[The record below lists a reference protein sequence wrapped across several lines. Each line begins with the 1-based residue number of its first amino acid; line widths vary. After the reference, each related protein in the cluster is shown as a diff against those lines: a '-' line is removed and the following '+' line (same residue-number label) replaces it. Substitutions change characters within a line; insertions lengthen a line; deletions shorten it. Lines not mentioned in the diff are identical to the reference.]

1 MLPDAGANIIIT
13 HGHDADHQLLF
24 TLKVGRQPAEIDQLA
39 RLFAGQ
45 HLRFHRQMT
54 CEDLIDPP
62 LQLGGLGILQRTGEM
77 IIAFGLVR
85 IQMRTERT
93 PAPEHAHHRLVQH
106 MLRRMH
112 KRIVFL
118 AHRNSFSSKVLET
131 VPPYPIPPPETIR
144 TRTRPPSLEIP
155 QCSPYAG
162 TPNIRMI
169 MQKKDLFPEDGI
181 PACELREPERP
192 IDAPYA
198 VDIPAVPTA
207 LGALDAASRAEF
219 WAALALSHTDGL
231 GARSRK
237 RLLDA
242 FGSAFE
248 AVRRVG
254 DWREAGLRE
263 DLIREFR
270 SEKWRE
276 PARKEWDATR
286 KLAGTVLLWTD
297 ARYPALLRELP
308 DAPIRLY
315 CQGDMSLLGNPCVSI
330 VGTRTCSREGI
341 RAAQA
346 VASGLAASGVT
357 VVSGLAVGID
367 KQAHLAALDLP
378 GGTIAVLGAGPDV
391 CYPKENDEL
400 RQSIIQ
406 RGLLVSEYAP
416 GTLPDPRHFPIRNRI
431 ISGLSLGVVV
441 VEAALRSGSLI
452 TARLALEQNRTVYAV
467 PGGIGSKYA
476 EGCQKLIRDGA
487 QPIFSF
493 SDILSDL
500 SAQLKTRLPQ
510 PDPAPR
516 PYSVADPLDFPL
528 PAPAAPPPLRQPDR
542 STLEGRI
549 LTLLAQTPRAIDDVC
564 QALGCD
570 PGEAGSTLIILEV
583 RGLIRQRPD
592 LRYALT

>member
-1 MLPDAGANIIIT
+1 
-13 HGHDADHQLLF
+13 
-24 TLKVGRQPAEIDQLA
+24 
-39 RLFAGQ
+39 
-45 HLRFHRQMT
+45 
-54 CEDLIDPP
+54 
-62 LQLGGLGILQRTGEM
+62 
-77 IIAFGLVR
+77 
-85 IQMRTERT
+85 MRKT
-93 PAPEHAHHRLVQH
+93 
-106 MLRRMH
+106 
-112 KRIVFL
+112 
-118 AHRNSFSSKVLET
+118 
-131 VPPYPIPPPETIR
+131 
-144 TRTRPPSLEIP
+144 
-155 QCSPYAG
+155 
-162 TPNIRMI
+162 
-169 MQKKDLFPEDGI
+169 DLFPENDSPG
-181 PACELREPERP
+181 CELREPERP

-248 AVRRVG
+248 AVRRAN

-263 DLIREFR
+263 DPIREFR

-286 KLAGTVLLWTD
+286 KLTGTVLLWTD
-297 ARYPALLRELP
+297 SRYPALLKELP

-341 RAAQA
+341 RE
-346 VASGLAASGVT
+346 
-357 VVSGLAVGID
+357 
-367 KQAHLAALDLP
+367 AHLAALDLP
-378 GGTIAVLGAGPDV
+378 GGTIAVLGAGSDV
-391 CYPKENDEL
+391 CYPKENDGL
-400 RQSIIQ
+400 RRSIIQ
-406 RGLLVSEYAP
+406 RGLLISEYAP

-452 TARLALEQNRTVYAV
+452 TARLALEQNRAVYAV

-500 SAQLKTRLPQ
+500 SAQLKTLLPQ
-510 PDPAPR
+510 PDSAPR
-516 PYSVADPLDFPL
+516 PYSLDVPQEPFQS
-528 PAPAAPPPLRQPDR
+528 APAAPPPLRQPDR

-549 LTLLAQTPRAIDDVC
+549 LTLLAQSPRAIDDVC
-564 QALGCD
+564 QSLGCD

>member
-1 MLPDAGANIIIT
+1 
-13 HGHDADHQLLF
+13 
-24 TLKVGRQPAEIDQLA
+24 
-39 RLFAGQ
+39 
-45 HLRFHRQMT
+45 
-54 CEDLIDPP
+54 
-62 LQLGGLGILQRTGEM
+62 
-77 IIAFGLVR
+77 
-85 IQMRTERT
+85 MRKT
-93 PAPEHAHHRLVQH
+93 
-106 MLRRMH
+106 
-112 KRIVFL
+112 
-118 AHRNSFSSKVLET
+118 
-131 VPPYPIPPPETIR
+131 
-144 TRTRPPSLEIP
+144 
-155 QCSPYAG
+155 
-162 TPNIRMI
+162 
-169 MQKKDLFPEDGI
+169 DLFPENDSPG
-181 PACELREPERP
+181 CELREPERP

-248 AVRRVG
+248 AVRRANG
-254 DWREAGLRE
+254 WREAGLRE

-286 KLAGTVLLWTD
+286 KLTGTVLLWTD
-297 ARYPALLRELP
+297 SRYPALLKELP

-346 VASGLAASGVT
+346 IASGLAASGIT
-357 VVSGLAVGID
+357 VVSGLAIGID

-378 GGTIAVLGAGPDV
+378 GGTIAVLGAGSDV
-391 CYPKENDEL
+391 CYPKENDGL
-400 RQSIIQ
+400 RRSIIQ
-406 RGLLVSEYAP
+406 RGLLISEYAP

-452 TARLALEQNRTVYAV
+452 TARLALEQNRAVYAV

-500 SAQLKTRLPQ
+500 SAQLKTLLPQ
-510 PDPAPR
+510 PDSAPR
-516 PYSVADPLDFPL
+516 PYSLDVPQEPFQS
-528 PAPAAPPPLRQPDR
+528 APAAPPPL
-542 STLEGRI
+542 S
-549 LTLLAQTPRAIDDVC
+549 
-564 QALGCD
+564 
-570 PGEAGSTLIILEV
+570 LI
-583 RGLIRQRPD
+583 
-592 LRYALT
+592 